1 MNIKKGQTPE
11 QKEYEETA
19 KKMRILTAKMRIAQE
34 GIDVSSISQQKL
46 GSIMRTF
53 DDMEQIHRDIQQK
66 KSKIQQDANISTQ
79 KVDQDA
85 NKKFIDIQK
94 RYQDIIKSLKDI
106 HPQIQQQQNVE
117 VANVEEIKIEGKN
130 EEIREK
136 THEEKVSE
144 ITDIVL
150 KAMRNS
156 VSEKVDEIMRI
167 IDEKAEFT
175 VGKGINY
182 SEEIL
187 EELVD
192 HTKQL
197 TVEAAIVGNDEKPD
211 EKDIPIITPEMIK
224 KTEEDIVKRRQEEQT

>member
-19 KKMRILTAKMRIAQE
+19 KKMRILTIKMRMAQE
-34 GIDVSSISQQKL
+34 GIDASSIPQQKL
-46 GSIMRTF
+46 DGIVRTF
-53 DDMEQIHRDIQQK
+53 DDMDQINRDVQQK
-66 KSKIQQDANISTQ
+66 KSKIQQDANISMQ

-85 NKKFIDIQK
+85 NKKFADIQK

-106 HPQIQQQQNVE
+106 HPQIQQQEYVE
-117 VANVEEIKIEGKN
+117 DVNIEGAN
-130 EEIREK
+130 EEIIEK

-175 VGKGINY
+175 VGKGINS
-182 SEEIL
+182 SEEVL

-197 TVEAAIVGNDEKPD
+197 TVESAMVGIGEKPD
-211 EKDIPIITPEMIK
+211 EKDIPIITSEMMENTNKEIAK
-224 KTEEDIVKRRQEEQT
+224 SKQEEQT